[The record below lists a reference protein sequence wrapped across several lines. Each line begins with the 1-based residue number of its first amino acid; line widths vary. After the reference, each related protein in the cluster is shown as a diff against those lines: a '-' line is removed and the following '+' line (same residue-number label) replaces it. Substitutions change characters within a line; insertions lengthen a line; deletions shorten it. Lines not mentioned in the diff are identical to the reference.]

1 MLEQDSLLTWTII
14 GAVAGW
20 LAGLIVEGYGFG
32 LLGNVVL
39 GMLGAALATFSAQ
52 LLGMQIATTLGIIL
66 AATLGAVILLLLA
79 QLVRRYS

>member
-52 LLGMQIATTLGIIL
+52 LLGMQIATTLGITL

-79 QLVRRYS
+79 QLVRRSS

>member
-52 LLGMQIATTLGIIL
+52 LLGMQIATTLGITL

>member
-52 LLGMQIATTLGIIL
+52 LLGMQIETTLGITL
-66 AATLGAVILLLLA
+66 AATLGAVILLLVA
-79 QLVRRYS
+79 QLVRRAS